1 MVTSKEF
8 SEYKNLIFLKMF
20 LNQVIFTK
28 NLNFKLVIKLR
39 IKILL
44 IFFKL
49 FFTFILFSIYK
60 LIDI

>member
-1 MVTSKEF
+1 
-8 SEYKNLIFLKMF
+8 MF